1 MALLLSSMK
10 AILIA
15 QLVVFRRLQSDAG
28 HLSEARPAAFKPT
41 RIYLVCIECRTDAR
55 WLMNE

>member
-41 RIYLVCIECRTDAR
+41 RIHLVCIERRTDGHAD
-55 WLMNE
+55 